1 MPLDLLITSVS
12 RRGDGRSYIGFGETV
27 SGGPGFVRLVAPT
40 PSGILYP
47 HDYQTQSDA
56 EPRVGDLVR
65 VEAPWA
71 DSRPYQPENRVVDH
85 TAWQLL
91 ERPASLPR
99 TIRLESLPPAKGL
112 LFGTP
117 GRAVHAAGPAGSASI
132 LYVEPEAV
140 SAACEW
146 DGRAEKY
153 RTRVRFSVDGTA
165 YDLPLTDL
173 HYSRILRGMGEGA
186 YALAQL
192 GCRAPHGLRLLVTL
206 GEPFHGFCYKMVAS
220 LLPRRTV
227 TLRRD
232 GSSSKFPLSIR
243 HSAGCTLEQ
252 PRSFVVGA

>member
-1 MPLDLLITSVS
+1 MSLDLLIASVS
-12 RRGDGRSYIGFGETV
+12 RRADGRSYIGFAETL

-47 HDYQTQSDA
+47 FDYQMQDA
-56 EPRVGDLVR
+56 LVPRVGDLVR

-71 DSRPYQPENRVVDH
+71 DSRPLQPENRVLDH
-85 TAWQLL
+85 TAWQLI
-91 ERPASLPR
+91 ERPASRPR
-99 TIRLESLPPAKGL
+99 IEQLERLPPAQAF

-117 GRAVHAAGPAGSASI
+117 GRAVRAAGLAVSESI
-132 LYVEPEAV
+132 LYVAPELA

-146 DGRAEKY
+146 DERTEKY
-153 RTRVRFSVDGTA
+153 RTRMRFSVGGTA

-173 HYSRILRGMGEGA
+173 HFSRILRGRGEGV

-206 GEPFHGFCYKMVAS
+206 GEPFQGWCYKMVAS

-232 GSSSKFPLSIR
+232 GTSSKFPLSIR
-243 HSAGCTLEQ
+243 HPANGALEQ
-252 PRSFVVGA
+252 PRVLVVGA